1 MQEERLR
8 ILEMLREGAITP
20 DQAEQL
26 LKALGDEALTEP
38 DDDQVIILPK
48 GEKYGATKDAALP
61 NTTEWWKVLFGVGIG
76 VFGFFGFLLLTFF
89 GFFAFLCLSPF
100 VLIGGALAA
109 VGLWSKSSHWL
120 HVRVKDS
127 DGTNINISLPLPVKS
142 ASWMMKL
149 AQPYIKARSGDD
161 VDLSNIDI
169 AGLISAMG
177 DELSADNPIM
187 VAVDDGGDQVLV
199 YIT

>member
-1 MQEERLR
+1 MEERLR
-8 ILEMLREGAITP
+8 ILEMLREGQITP
-20 DQAEQL
+20 DEAEKL
-26 LKALGDEALTEP
+26 LQSLGDEPLTEA
-38 DDDQVIILPK
+38 DDDKVVILPK
-48 GEKYGATKDAALP
+48 GESRGSTKDPSLP
-61 NTTEWWKVLFGVGIG
+61 NTAEWWKVLFGVGIA

-120 HVRVKDS
+120 HVRVKDK
-127 DGTNINISLPLPVKS
+127 DGTNINISLPLPVQF
-142 ASWMMKL
+142 ASWIMRV

-161 VDLSNIDI
+161 VDLSQLDI
-169 AGLISAMG
+169 AGMISAMG
-177 DELSADNPIM
+177 DELSPENPIM
-187 VAVDDGGDQVLV
+187 VAVEDNGDQVLV